1 MMKTENSNGM
11 NNTTTLVIDM
21 KHMIGRGDLGPSSQK
36 NGIELF
42 GRTERD
48 WLEAISRLARSS
60 TSSWTSDG
68 SGTTNSIF
76 GYINTRN

>member
-1 MMKTENSNGM
+1 MKTENSNGM

-21 KHMIGRGDLGPSSQK
+21 KHMIGRGDQGPSYQK

-48 WLEAISRLARSS
+48 
-60 TSSWTSDG
+60 
-68 SGTTNSIF
+68 
-76 GYINTRN
+76 